1 MDIIT
6 YQQVLELEQ
15 PPRAFTLKS
24 LNAWDISISKHG
36 KLAGKFHRQISEFR
50 AKNEQFMKIYNRDGA
65 SV

>member
-50 AKNEQFMKIYNRDGA
+50 AKM
-65 SV
+65 SSL